1 MNTVGNIFSGQV
13 VGDTAKNLSDRFGKV
28 LQKRQS
34 MTINKQDKSTT
45 INTQLDSL
53 IPASKISTLTQG
65 IFVGSVSDN
74 FDERIEQKMFH
85 AQIVVDTEKV
95 SAETKQFKQ
104 IPVVMDFQ
112 EVYNKPMKDVIEN
125 NYYTIKKNVTQ
136 IVEIEMERIM
146 KDPKLSKLVK
156 K

>member
-1 MNTVGNIFSGQV
+1 M
-13 VGDTAKNLSDRFGKV
+13 
-28 LQKRQS
+28 
-34 MTINKQDKSTT
+34 
-45 INTQLDSL
+45 
-53 IPASKISTLTQG
+53 PASKISTLTQG

-74 FDERIEQKMFH
+74 FEERIEQKIFH

-95 SAETKQFKQ
+95 SAETKEFKQ
-104 IPVVMDFQ
+104 IPVILDFQ
-112 EVYNKPMKDVIEN
+112 EVYDKPMKDVIEN
-125 NYYTIKKNVTQ
+125 NYYTIKKDVAQ

>member
-1 MNTVGNIFSGQV
+1 M

-65 IFVGSVSDN
+65 MFVGSVSDN

-85 AQIVVDTEKV
+85 AQIVVDTDKV
-95 SAETKQFKQ
+95 ATETKKFKQ
-104 IPVVMDFQ
+104 IPVILDFQ
-112 EVYNKPMKDVIEN
+112 EVYDKPMNEVIEN
-125 NYYTIKKNVTQ
+125 NYYTIKKDVTQ
-136 IVEIEMERIM
+136 IVEVEMDRIM
-146 KDPKLSKLVK
+146 KDPVLSKLVK